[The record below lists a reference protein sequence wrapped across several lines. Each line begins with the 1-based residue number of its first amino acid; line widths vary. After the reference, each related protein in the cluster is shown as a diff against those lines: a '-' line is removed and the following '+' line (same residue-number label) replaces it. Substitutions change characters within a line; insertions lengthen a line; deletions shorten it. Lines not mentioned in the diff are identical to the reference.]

1 MSIIESSFFFLLLS
15 LEMYGR
21 AYTWLLLGT
30 YSNNWWMRHA
40 PCSKR
45 NLTAALDTT
54 ILTDLLPL
62 STTGEMTVS
71 GIVRVSITEASS
83 TVLFEREMCPS
94 LLNRSLNHIVF
105 HKIVYASGISQHV
118 LFTHLSFTKVTLLLQ
133 KFPV

>member
-1 MSIIESSFFFLLLS
+1 MVFCR

-30 YSNNWWMRHA
+30 YSNKWWMRRA

-45 NLTAALDTT
+45 DLSAALDTT

-71 GIVRVSITEASS
+71 GIVS
-83 TVLFEREMCPS
+83 M
-94 LLNRSLNHIVF
+94 LNYF
-105 HKIVYASGISQHV
+105 GIAD
-118 LFTHLSFTKVTLLLQ
+118 
-133 KFPV
+133 

>member
-1 MSIIESSFFFLLLS
+1 MQNKNYDEKSNGMSTYLLNICFGFCR

-30 YSNNWWMRHA
+30 YSNKWWMRRA

-45 NLTAALDTT
+45 DLSAALDTT

-71 GIVRVSITEASS
+71 GIVSMSND
-83 TVLFEREMCPS
+83 F
-94 LLNRSLNHIVF
+94 
-105 HKIVYASGISQHV
+105 GIADRGK
-118 LFTHLSFTKVTLLLQ
+118 L
-133 KFPV
+133 